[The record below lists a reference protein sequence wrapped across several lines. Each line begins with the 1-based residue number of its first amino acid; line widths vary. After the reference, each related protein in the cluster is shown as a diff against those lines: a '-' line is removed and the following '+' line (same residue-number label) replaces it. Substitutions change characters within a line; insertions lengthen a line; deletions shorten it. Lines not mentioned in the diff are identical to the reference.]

1 MKNILLISN
10 YAAPYRGNFIPSL
23 EAIEQH
29 LPSGS
34 KVFYAFPLVAQNIH
48 WMQEFALQHKVV
60 FLQTAFYGKKP
71 HRASLVQLSRL
82 IKQEQI
88 DVVHTHFIEGNIN
101 LWLLKRCTKVR
112 FVANLHNH
120 YIPSGRL
127 WAWRAW
133 LFRNTNDC
141 VIGDSPSVS
150 ESAYAIQVKRDK
162 VVTILNSIQF
172 SRLDEYR
179 LLDWRNSAQ
188 YALLMFGYPWHR
200 KGVDVVAR
208 AVHKLRKEGK
218 LIDLYIAQSGG
229 VEATNE
235 GIKQSLGFLPDW
247 VKNLP
252 PTEQL
257 ADYYN
262 SADIFISAG
271 REEGLS
277 YSPIEAAYCQCDV
290 ICSDIPGN
298 PTDIP
303 TIGLYSVEDVDALSA
318 MIVERLAFSA
328 VKKLDNKQQQHDYV
342 FAHYNVENWA
352 EEIVRTYY
360 LN

>member
-1 MKNILLISN
+1 MRNILLISN

-23 EAIEQH
+23 EAIAHH
-29 LPSGS
+29 LPKGS
-34 KVFYAFPLVAQNIH
+34 KVYYAFPAVGKSIPWL
-48 WMQEFALQHKVV
+48 QELAKQHHVE
-60 FLQTAFYGKKP
+60 FLQSSFYGKRP
-71 HRASLVQLSRL
+71 CLQSLSQL
-82 IKQEQI
+82 IKLIRDEHI
-88 DVVHTHFIEGNIN
+88 DIVHTHFIEGNIN

-179 LLDWRNSAQ
+179 LLNWRNSAQ
-188 YALLMFGYPWHR
+188 YALLMFGYPWYR

-303 TIGLYSVEDVDALSA
+303 TIGLYSVEDVDELATLIKS
-318 MIVERLAFSA
+318 RLDIANAEKSQF
-328 VKKLDNKQQQHDYV
+328 KQQQRDYV
-342 FAHYNVENWA
+342 YSHYNVEDWA
-352 EEIVRTYY
+352 EEIIKTYG
-360 LN
+360 